1 MQSGKKTQVEKPIL
15 KAFNRIKQKEKK
27 LMIHLLFRSLIK
39 IRPLFGFIS
48 KRLGREVK
56 IIPMPLFSRR
66 QTIVSLNWYVISIKL
81 VLMPS
86 LYKKVKYAI
95 SVFPKK
101 SNIFALARNRRRKY
115 DREVYK
121 HRLNGRWR

>member
-1 MQSGKKTQVEKPIL
+1 MPKKNNRYRNFSKIKVKADPLNNSFWFAKFINKFMQNGKKTQVEKPIL

-27 LMIHLLFRSLIK
+27 LMTHLLFRSLIK

-66 QTIVSLNWYVISIKL
+66 QTIVALN
-81 VLMPS
+81 
-86 LYKKVKYAI
+86 
-95 SVFPKK
+95 
-101 SNIFALARNRRRKY
+101 
-115 DREVYK
+115 
-121 HRLNGRWR
+121 